1 MRLQTQSKTE
11 DVPRAPASGV
21 TPPAPHLISDLEAL
35 TQLTQADLPPL
46 RMARPKNVI
55 YVTYGFGVASGA
67 GRGTTFQG
75 FKTANMSAAT
85 KLVLGDLTLKQH
97 HQTTES

>member
-21 TPPAPHLISDLEAL
+21 NPPAPHLISDLEAL

-55 YVTYGFGVASGA
+55 YVTYGYGDASGA

-75 FKTANMSAAT
+75 FKT
-85 KLVLGDLTLKQH
+85 VQH
-97 HQTTES
+97 STGEFGPCHL